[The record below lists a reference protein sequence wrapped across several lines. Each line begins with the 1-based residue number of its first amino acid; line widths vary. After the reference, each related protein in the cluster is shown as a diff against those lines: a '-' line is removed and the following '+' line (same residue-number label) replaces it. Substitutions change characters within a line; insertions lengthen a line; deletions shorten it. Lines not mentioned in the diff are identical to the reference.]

1 MASQS
6 SPTVKARTEG
16 FVLVNRVIM
25 SVPPDPIEKPSELN
39 RYSLSPRSVFDNFNL
54 SYLPITRAGST
65 GRCNTGLEFTR
76 RRLKAQSL
84 SRALIEA
91 QSYLV
96 EIGLSVTG
104 QVGVL
109 REVLS

>member
-39 RYSLSPRSVFDNFNL
+39 KYWAGYREPRTGHHRNL
-54 SYLPITRAGST
+54 GHRTASGDDTLLTSWQHFIARGAGKFMH
-65 GRCNTGLEFTR
+65 L
-76 RRLKAQSL
+76 
-84 SRALIEA
+84 
-91 QSYLV
+91 
-96 EIGLSVTG
+96 
-104 QVGVL
+104 
-109 REVLS
+109 